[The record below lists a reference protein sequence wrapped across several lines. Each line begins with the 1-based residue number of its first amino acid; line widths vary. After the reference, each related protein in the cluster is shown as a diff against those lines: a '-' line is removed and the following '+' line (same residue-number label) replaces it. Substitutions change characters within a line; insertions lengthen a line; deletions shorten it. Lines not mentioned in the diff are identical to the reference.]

1 MRLPRCSIVP
11 PYVLRQIAQAEPDL
25 APAVEFALHDGA
37 QLRHRREITATR
49 WPKGHPASGHGIIA
63 WPLRERVEPVPSP
76 GYVLREVPE
85 DATAQRAIHDAQHA
99 TTLPGV
105 LVRSEGQ
112 PDSGD
117 AAVDEAYAG
126 LGATWEVLARVY
138 GRDSLDGQGLPLV
151 ASVHYSKD
159 YDNAF
164 WDGQQMVFGDG
175 DGVYFQS
182 FTRSV
187 DVIAHE
193 LAHGLT
199 QFTAG
204 LTYVGQSGALNES
217 VSDVWGAVVRQ
228 WVRGETVDTA
238 DWLVGSEL
246 FTDRVEGVALR
257 SMAEPGTAYDDPVLG
272 RDPQPG
278 HMDGYVVLPHD
289 ADHDNG
295 GVHINS
301 GIPNKAFHLFA
312 TALGGQAW
320 GPAGHVWYDTMTTR
334 GLIPR
339 DVTFAGFAAA
349 TVGRATARYG
359 EGSEVEQA
367 LRAAWA
373 GVGLEVPEEASEPG
387 RAGAASQVPDDIAA
401 AGDGLDD
408 DVASHEP
415 DDIAAARRARA
426 ADDA

>member
-1 MRLPRCSIVP
+1 MTHRHCSIVP
-11 PYVLRQIAQAEPDL
+11 PYVLRQLAQAEPGL
-25 APAVEFALHDGA
+25 ATAVEFALRDGA
-37 QLRHRREITATR
+37 EVRHRREVTATR
-49 WPKGHPASGHGIIA
+49 WPHGHPASGQGIIA
-63 WPLRERVEPVPSP
+63 WPMRERAEAPERQVSGPGFVDEPAVA
-76 GYVLREVPE
+76 R
-85 DATAQRAIHDAQHA
+85 RAVHDAQHG
-99 TTLPGV
+99 TELPGV
-105 LVRSEGQ
+105 LVRVEGGAV
-112 PDSGD
+112 SGD
-117 AAVDEAYAG
+117 AAVDEAYDG
-126 LGATWEVLARVY
+126 LGATWEVLAHVY
-138 GRDSLDGQGLPLV
+138 GRDSLDGEGLPLV
-151 ASVHYSKD
+151 ASVHYSRD

-164 WDGQQMVFGDG
+164 WDGRQMVFGDG
-175 DGVYFQS
+175 DGLYFAG

-217 VSDVWGAVVRQ
+217 ASDVWGAIVRQ
-228 WVRGETVDTA
+228 WVRGETVDRA
-238 DWLVGSEL
+238 DWLIGAEL

-289 ADHDNG
+289 ADNDNG

-312 TALGGQAW
+312 TALGGAVW
-320 GPAGHVWYDTMTTR
+320 EHAGLVWYDTMTTR

-349 TVGRATARYG
+349 TVDRAVARYG

-373 GVGLEVPEEASEPG
+373 GVGLDVPDEVGAGAPDGAAQLG
-387 RAGAASQVPDDIAA
+387 RAALRSD
-401 AGDGLDD
+401 
-408 DVASHEP
+408 
-415 DDIAAARRARA
+415 R
-426 ADDA
+426 